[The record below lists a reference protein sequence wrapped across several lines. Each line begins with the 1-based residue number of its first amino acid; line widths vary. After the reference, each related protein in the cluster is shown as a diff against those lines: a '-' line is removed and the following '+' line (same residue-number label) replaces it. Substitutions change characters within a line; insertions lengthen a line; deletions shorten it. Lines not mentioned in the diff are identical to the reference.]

1 MHNGCY
7 MGPSNRG
14 GGKNRKSMTS
24 TLPLEQVA
32 GVPREVSQ
40 PGGNRNDR
48 RFIVNQPAYVS
59 CPSNPG
65 PTWTARICDISR
77 RGMQL
82 ILEEPAALDPALLI
96 AWNGREIRATVRYQ
110 QQRGADYRVGVELA
124 GSGDSVVSDVLAQ
137 QAEEL
142 R

>member
-7 MGPSNRG
+7 MGPNRRG
-14 GGKNRKSMTS
+14 GRNRKTMTPP
-24 TLPLEQVA
+24 LPMATA
-32 GVPREVSQ
+32 GVSSEASK

-59 CPSNPG
+59 SASAPG
-65 PTWTARICDISR
+65 QVWTARICDISR

-82 ILEEPAALDPALLI
+82 ILEEAATLDTALLI

-110 QQRGADYRVGVELA
+110 QLRGDDYH
-124 GSGDSVVSDVLAQ
+124 
-137 QAEEL
+137 
-142 R
+142 